1 MFVLQ
6 AGPADVAGWVGPTV
20 AVSSAII
27 AAAFIVMAVLLA
39 ITAKALR
46 NSSLSV
52 AETVDRL
59 ERDAAPALQ
68 AIREVAQDGR
78 EVSALVR
85 REAKSVIRTS
95 KRLRKQVRRGANRL
109 EDRLEDIDTL
119 YEVVYDEV
127 EDTALGVAATLRTAK
142 RTRKLLSPL
151 SRLWR
156 GRRR

>member
-1 MFVLQ
+1 M
-6 AGPADVAGWVGPTV
+6 GTTV
-20 AVSSAII
+20 AVSIAII
-27 AAAFIVMAVLLA
+27 AGAFIVMAILFA

-46 NSSLSV
+46 DTSASV
-52 AETVDRL
+52 AESVDRL
-59 ERDAAPALQ
+59 EHDATPALQ

-95 KRLRKQVRRGANRL
+95 KRLRKRVRRGADQLEQRL
-109 EDRLEDIDTL
+109 DDLDSL